1 MFVVHGL
8 QSTCW
13 AGAQARVGACREA
26 WTAVCM
32 RMDMPTE
39 ELEDLLSGRPPPSP
53 PPPRARLHPLTQPA
67 ASAGPDAAAGVAR
80 ARRAR
85 TGRRLGRRRRST
97 CPARCCMRARTRSCC
112 WRRAAARARAAT
124 SRSPRTPREHGQ
136 PFHVMR
142 RASRRR
148 SRSLRCQSPR
158 TPATCA
164 RASCSAV
171 RTAAERLLASGL
183 PPLAEVAAPQPPAHQ
198 CGAACIGHR
207 HAWAVSRPGCRRP
220 PRVAA
225 CTFQSALANI
235 ATLDRH
241 AVSCSRSTSTSKFT
255 CRLTHRH

>member
-1 MFVVHGL
+1 M
-8 QSTCW
+8 
-13 AGAQARVGACREA
+13 A
-26 WTAVCM
+26 WTTKRRVA
-32 RMDMPTE
+32 
-39 ELEDLLSGRPPPSP
+39 LLVRKPSTQCN
-53 PPPRARLHPLTQPA
+53 RACT
-67 ASAGPDAAAGVAR
+67 
-80 ARRAR
+80 
-85 TGRRLGRRRRST
+85 
-97 CPARCCMRARTRSCC
+97 
-112 WRRAAARARAAT
+112 RRAAPCSTALHQAGAGLQPCRHADYAWTRWQLPHALGDMHACRQCVLPD
-124 SRSPRTPREHGQ
+124 SRREHGQ

-207 HAWAVSRPGCRRP
+207 HAWAVSSPGCRRP
-220 PRVAA
+220 PPVAA